1 MIDDDCKVIM
11 EVHEQTTDIPLSFA
25 NSIRIPPH
33 TIAVAVVECAKPLN
47 SAMDI
52 RADEGFLRDFPN
64 IHVARSYMKN
74 PKESLAPNCIPFAF
88 TNLSM
93 YSQYLGKDKV
103 VGFAQPTAEDVEVHT
118 LADHDELAEMMR
130 GPRNHIPRKKQ
141 AKYKLPI
148 IPLDNAFITS
158 PADVLGPRKVNL
170 QDADITPGM
179 RSTFDVLCEKY
190 PKVFSKGN
198 EDIGRTLLVTMDID
212 TGDSPLVSLRP
223 YTLALKHHRWVQEEI
238 EITKSKSP
246 WASPIVIVPKKSQ
259 PGEPPKER
267 LCIDFR
273 KIKDL
278 QQKVITEGKSK
289 GCLSLIPLPKIDEM
303 YAKLKGAKFFLT
315 IDLRSGYYHIALGK
329 DSRAKTAFV
338 MPFGKYEFLQVPF
351 GLAQAPAF
359 FQHLMGKVLD
369 NCPFAMMYLDDIII
383 FSDTEEE
390 HLAHIKE
397 IFKRLEAAD
406 LKMKRSKCDFFKKH
420 IHYLGHLISANGIRP
435 LKDKRDMI
443 RDMPAPRNSKEVKQ
457 FLGLAG
463 YYRKF
468 VPCFVDLSRPL
479 AWLTCKDRVF
489 EWTHECRKAFDILK
503 QSLCAQPILK
513 YADTSKGYTLYTD
526 VSKYRWA
533 GILTQTHTSMVGGK
547 TVTTD
552 HPVAY
557 VSVLFRGSQLNWAA
571 LTKEAYAIYMSVK
584 KLAFYLTDAD
594 ILLKSDHLP
603 LKKFLQKNTLNNKV
617 NNWAMELEAFN
628 IRFEHVSS
636 KANILADRFS
646 HLVDLDP
653 DARLDPENARWE
665 FGYYIFE
672 SLPKLSS
679 EDIVQLCEILSGENV
694 IRPDPDVQQPFVQQL
709 RSPLTLDQLRA
720 LQGQDNK
727 CNTLTRMLKNG
738 KLDPVAYSLQE
749 GILY

>member
-11 EVHEQTTDIPLSFA
+11 EVQEQTTDIPLSLA

-47 SAMDI
+47 STMDI

-64 IHVARSYMKN
+64 IHVARSYENN
-74 PKESLAPNCIPFAF
+74 PRESLAPNCIPFAF

-103 VGFAQPTAEDVEVHT
+103 VGFAQPTAEDIEVRA
-118 LADHDELAEMMR
+118 LADHNELAEMMR
-130 GPRNHIPRKKQ
+130 GPRNHIPHKKQ
-141 AKYKLPI
+141 AKYNLPI

-158 PADVLGPRKVNL
+158 PVDIPGPRKVDL
-170 QDADITPGM
+170 QDANITPGM
-179 RSTFDVLCEKY
+179 RSVFDTLCEKY
-190 PKVFSKGN
+190 PKVFSKEN
-198 EDIGRTLLVTMDID
+198 EDIGRTQLVTMDIN
-212 TGDSPLVSLRP
+212 TGDSPLVSSRP

-238 EITKSKSP
+238 ETLERVGVITKSMSH

-259 PGEPPKER
+259 SGEPPKKR

-273 KIKDL
+273 KINDL

-289 GCLSLIPLPKIDEM
+289 GCLSLILLPKIDEM

-359 FQHLMGKVLD
+359 FQHLMNKVLD

-383 FSDTEEE
+383 FSNMEEE
-390 HLAHIKE
+390 HLAHIEE

-420 IHYLGHLISANGIRP
+420 IHYLGHLISVDGIRP
-435 LKDKRDMI
+435 LKDKLDMI
-443 RDMPAPRNSKEVKQ
+443 CDMPAPHNSKEVKQ

-468 VPCFVDLSRPL
+468 VPRFADLSRPL
-479 AWLTCKDRVF
+479 ARLTCKDRVF

-526 VSKYRWA
+526 ASKCGWA
-533 GILTQTHTSMVGGK
+533 GVLTLTHTSMVEGK

-557 VSVLFRGSQLNWAA
+557 VSGLFR
-571 LTKEAYAIYMSVK
+571 T
-584 KLAFYLTDAD
+584 
-594 ILLKSDHLP
+594 
-603 LKKFLQKNTLNNKV
+603 
-617 NNWAMELEAFN
+617 
-628 IRFEHVSS
+628 VS
-636 KANILADRFS
+636 
-646 HLVDLDP
+646 
-653 DARLDPENARWE
+653 
-665 FGYYIFE
+665 
-672 SLPKLSS
+672 
-679 EDIVQLCEILSGENV
+679 
-694 IRPDPDVQQPFVQQL
+694 
-709 RSPLTLDQLRA
+709 
-720 LQGQDNK
+720 
-727 CNTLTRMLKNG
+727 
-738 KLDPVAYSLQE
+738 
-749 GILY
+749 